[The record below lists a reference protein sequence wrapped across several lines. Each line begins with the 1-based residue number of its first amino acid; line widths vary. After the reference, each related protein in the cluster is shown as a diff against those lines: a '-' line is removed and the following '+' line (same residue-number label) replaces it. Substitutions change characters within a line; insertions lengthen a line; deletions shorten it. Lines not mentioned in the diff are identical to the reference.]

1 MPSWASYASGTRD
14 LPCPCSRS
22 RENASEVAR
31 TRRRATLLPAC
42 AARAVVERLSGA
54 PPKRRDAKKPKR
66 ARGRRAVERF
76 RVRRKNNNDFARDDS
91 SRRAAHA
98 RAERET
104 TATRR
109 FRTREDFENA
119 RKNRYGWCVS
129 YIKHFLTRT
138 SSRATRRRR
147 LLFDHPVSR
156 SLRALS
162 SRLAAGGGGAREK
175 RFSPQIR
182 RTSSLSYPR
191 G

>member
-1 MPSWASYASGTRD
+1 MSV
-14 LPCPCSRS
+14 LPKPRRRS
-22 RENASEVAR
+22 RGRTHPTPRDPTPRVRCAGGCGTPIRRTAETTRRQKAKKREEKITTTLRVMILRDAPLARARSARRPRRVDSARARISR
-31 TRRRATLLPAC
+31 TRGRTGTDGVSRTL
-42 AARAVVERLSGA
+42 
-54 PPKRRDAKKPKR
+54 
-66 ARGRRAVERF
+66 
-76 RVRRKNNNDFARDDS
+76 
-91 SRRAAHA
+91 
-98 RAERET
+98 
-104 TATRR
+104 
-109 FRTREDFENA
+109 
-119 RKNRYGWCVS
+119 
-129 YIKHFLTRT
+129 KHFLTRT

>member
-1 MPSWASYASGTRD
+1 MSVFPK
-14 LPCPCSRS
+14 P
-22 RENASEVAR
+22 
-31 TRRRATLLPAC
+31 RRRLRGRTHPTPRDPTPRVRC
-42 AARAVVERLSGA
+42 AGVVERLSRRTAGKEET
-54 PPKRRDAKKPKR
+54 PKSQKKP
-66 ARGRRAVERF
+66 
-76 RVRRKNNNDFARDDS
+76 RKNNNDFARDDS
-91 SRRAAHA
+91 SRRAARA

-129 YIKHFLTRT
+129 YIKRFLTRT

-156 SLRALS
+156 SLRVLS
-162 SRLAAGGGGAREK
+162 CRLAAGGGGARET

>member
-1 MPSWASYASGTRD
+1 MSVFPKPRKRLRGRTHPTPRDPTPRVRCAGGCGTPIR
-14 LPCPCSRS
+14 RTA
-22 RENASEVAR
+22 ET
-31 TRRRATLLPAC
+31 TRRQ
-42 AARAVVERLSGA
+42 
-54 PPKRRDAKKPKR
+54 KAKKSS
-66 ARGRRAVERF
+66 RGRRAVERF
-76 RVRRKNNNDFARDDS
+76 RGRKNNNDFARDDS

-175 RFSPQIR
+175 RCSPQIR

>member
-1 MPSWASYASGTRD
+1 MPSWASYASGTHD

-22 RENASEVAR
+22 REDASEVAR
-31 TRRRATLLPAC
+31 TRRRATPLPAC
-42 AARAVVERLSGA
+42 AARALWNAFPGA
-54 PPKRRDAKKPKR
+54 PPETKRRQKAKRSPEKITTTLRVMILRDAPLAR
-66 ARGRRAVERF
+66 ARSARRPR
-76 RVRRKNNNDFARDDS
+76 RVDS
-91 SRRAAHA
+91 A
-98 RAERET
+98 RARIS
-104 TATRR
+104 
-109 FRTREDFENA
+109 RTRGRTGTD
-119 RKNRYGWCVS
+119 GVS
-129 YIKHFLTRT
+129 RTLKHFLTRT

-162 SRLAAGGGGAREK
+162 CRLAAGGGGAREK